1 MRDREKTMTQPN
13 MLVPVNQF
21 TQAVSGM
28 PWIMHVIIGSAL
40 LAGATL
46 WLVGRSV
53 IRPATATIGA
63 AFGAA
68 AGFVMLPVMVP
79 QADVSPY
86 LAMVAGLFLG
96 LVGGLLLCRVATA
109 ITFGSVLGAGFGLIA
124 AAGLSVAGIVR
135 GTGAPATAALA
146 QTGIGGDE
154 QPLLPPAE
162 PAMDDQPAEPDY
174 VDPGPDPNDV
184 ERPATRP
191 APIRRPATTPG
202 GANKANPAAGKNA
215 PGTQQAGAANDA
227 DPSTQAARIAA
238 QEMFRAEPGTPA
250 YQAQQL
256 YASARASLSES
267 WNATPVGHRLW
278 ISAAGVMGLLLGTL
292 AGIAMP
298 LWAAAAVTSLVGS
311 AVMLPSGVWLAH
323 AFDVPGRGMLDLSPL
338 SWALVWLIVALIGFV
353 VQSQGL
359 LPDTQPAGAG
369 RKKGKKKPKRDE
381 E

>member
-1 MRDREKTMTQPN
+1 MSQSTTLGQISPLE
-13 MLVPVNQF
+13 PVSQF

-28 PWIMHVIIGSAL
+28 PWVMHVIIGSAL

-124 AAGLSVAGIVR
+124 AAGISVAGIVR
-135 GTGAPATAALA
+135 GTGAPAAAALA

-162 PAMDDQPAEPDY
+162 IPMDDEPAPPEY

-191 APIRRPATTPG
+191 APVRKPATAPNQNSGKKASGAPPAG
-202 GANKANPAAGKNA
+202 GTANA
-215 PGTQQAGAANDA
+215 DA
-227 DPSTQAARIAA
+227 STRATRAVAEQ
-238 QEMFRAEPGTPA
+238 MFRAEPGTPA

-323 AFDVPGRGMLDLSPL
+323 AFDVPGRGVLDLSPL
-338 SWALVWLIVALIGFV
+338 SWALVWLIIAMIGFV

-359 LPDTQPAGAG
+359 LPDTTPAGAG